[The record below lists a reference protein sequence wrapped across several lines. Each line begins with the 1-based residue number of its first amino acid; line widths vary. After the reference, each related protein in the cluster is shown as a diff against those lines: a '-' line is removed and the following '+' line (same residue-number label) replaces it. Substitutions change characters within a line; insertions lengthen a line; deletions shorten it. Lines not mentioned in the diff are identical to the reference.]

1 MSGSLPNSLPPLSER
16 IAGLTGRGR
25 FVVFAGTGAAGALAH
40 PPFGVLGLGLLSL
53 ALVLAAQPWRMGA
66 RRAWWAG
73 WDYGLGYFAVALHW
87 IIEPFLVDIAR
98 HGWMAPF
105 AIVLMAGGLAL
116 FWGGALALGAWRRSG
131 LVTVLA
137 FAGAELLRAHIFT
150 GFPWGMHVTALV
162 ETWVYQGAAWLGP
175 HGLTLA
181 CLLVLLLLLDA
192 PRVAL
197 VGLPL
202 LVLSLT
208 LGPEATAPAE
218 DAPVVRVVQ
227 PNAEQHLKWTPE
239 FAPVYLSRM
248 LEATGAAPAADL
260 VLWPESAIT
269 TWYENG
275 GGIYQEAATRGGGAA
290 VLLGAQSLDAGQTY
304 NVAGLVGS
312 DGNVEA
318 TYRKVHLVPFGEY
331 FPLGRWLGQIDLL
344 GRAGQAAAGFGFS
357 AGDGPRVMDVPG
369 LGLVQPL
376 ICYESIFAHEVRQ
389 APERPRL
396 IAILT
401 NDAWFGQWGG
411 PAQHLQHA
419 QARAIEMGLAVAR
432 SANTGISAIIDA
444 RGRVVASLP
453 LGASG
458 HVDAPLPAA
467 LPPTIYAR
475 YGNIPFALLAI
486 VALLAVLV
494 RRRAELD

>member
-1 MSGSLPNSLPPLSER
+1 M
-16 IAGLTGRGR
+16 
-25 FVVFAGTGAAGALAH
+25 VFAGIGVLGALAH
-40 PPFGVLGLGLLSL
+40 PPFGLLGLGLLSL
-53 ALVLAAQPWRMGA
+53 AFVLAARPWRMGA

-73 WDYGLGYFAVALHW
+73 WAYGLGYFAVTLHW

-105 AIVLMAGGLAL
+105 AIVLMAGGLSL

-137 FAGAELLRAHIFT
+137 FAGAELLRAHLFT

-181 CLLVLLLLLDA
+181 VLLVLY
-192 PRVAL
+192 AL
-197 VGLPL
+197 VRVPVAALLGLPL
-202 LVLSLT
+202 FVVSLVL
-208 LGPEATAPAE
+208 GPGDGDPPGTG
-218 DAPVVRVVQ
+218 PVIRVVQ

-248 LEATGAAPAADL
+248 LEATGAEPSADL

-275 GGIYQEAATRGGGAA
+275 GGIYQEAAIRGGGAA
-290 VLLGAQSLDAGQTY
+290 VLLGAQSLEAGQTY

-312 DGNVEA
+312 DGNIEA

-331 FPLGRWLGQIDLL
+331 FPLGRWLGQVDLL

-357 AGDGPRVMDVPG
+357 AGAGPLVMDVPG
-369 LGLVQPL
+369 VGAVLPL
-376 ICYESIFAHEVRQ
+376 ICYESIFAHEIRR

-411 PAQHLQHA
+411 PSQHLQHA
-419 QARAIEMGLAVAR
+419 QARAIEMGLPVAR

-444 RGRVVASLP
+444 RGRVVTSLP
-453 LGASG
+453 LGAAG
-458 HVDAPLPAA
+458 HVDAVLPKA

-475 YGNIPFALLAI
+475 YGNMPFTLLFVAALLA
-486 VALLAVLV
+486 LRV
-494 RRRAELD
+494 RPRAELD

>member
-1 MSGSLPNSLPPLSER
+1 MSGSLLNSLPRLSER
-16 IAGLTGRGR
+16 VADLSGRGR
-25 FVVFAGTGAAGALAH
+25 FAVFAGFGVAGALSH
-40 PPFGVLGLGLLSL
+40 PPFGLVGLGLLSL
-53 ALVLAAQPWRMGA
+53 ALVLAAQPWGLGTRQ
-66 RRAWWAG
+66 AWWAG
-73 WDYGLGYFAVALHW
+73 WAYGLGYFAVTLHW

-116 FWGGALALGAWRRSG
+116 FWGAALALGAWRRSG
-131 LVTVLA
+131 LVTILA
-137 FAGAELLRAHIFT
+137 LAGSEALRAHVFT

-181 CLLVLLLLLDA
+181 CLLLLYA
-192 PRVAL
+192 VVRVPVVAL
-197 VGLPL
+197 PGVPL
-202 LVLSLT
+202 LVVSFA
-208 LGPEATAPAE
+208 LGPGAPA
-218 DAPVVRVVQ
+218 APVAGPTIRVVQ

-248 LEATGAAPAADL
+248 LEATGAVPAADL

-269 TWYENG
+269 TWYETG

-290 VLLGAQSLDAGQTY
+290 VLLGAQSLDGGKTY

-312 DGNVEA
+312 DGNIEA

-331 FPLGRWLGQIDLL
+331 FPFGQWLGEIDLL

-357 AGDGPRVMDVPG
+357 AGAAPLVMDVPG
-369 LGLVQPL
+369 IGAVLPL

-419 QARAIEMGLAVAR
+419 QARAIEMGLPVAR
-432 SANTGISAIIDA
+432 SANTGVSAIIDA
-444 RGRVVASLP
+444 RGRIVASLP
-453 LGASG
+453 LGTAG
-458 HVDAPLPAA
+458 HVDAALPEA
-467 LPPTIYAR
+467 LPPT
-475 YGNIPFALLAI
+475 
-486 VALLAVLV
+486 
-494 RRRAELD
+494 